1 MEMRFKE
8 NFKNEYASSTTV
20 SCCDGESVL
29 SKATFGTRNSRY
41 CGKYIKTLT
50 VGGVSTE
57 PEHRRSGYVRQMFDK
72 VLPIA
77 PEHGCSVTMLHP
89 FSFAYYRMFGYE
101 RVCDHLI
108 VEFPMSKLEYLPRVN
123 DLVKLSGNDR
133 VSDVIKIYEEFAS
146 KRNIM
151 FQRFN
156 GAYWPLEPKLSEK
169 TTYIRYHGNEP
180 EGYITLGVEKYF
192 KVNHSASINLNV
204 YEMAYINA
212 DALRDLL
219 GFVRMFEGENETVKI
234 HNCAMM
240 PELDLMLRHYTH
252 TSYVTVPDVMAR
264 VLDTKAMLEAN
275 EYPRAYGHFTV
286 AVEDKLPSVAG
297 VYEVEYQNGNGDVKK
312 VSDSA
317 DSFTGKYDL
326 RCTVQAF
333 TQLIYGYYSVTPAM
347 LSYVDGVIES
357 GDTDDFCRA
366 FPKRYAGVFE
376 HF

>member
-8 NFKNEYASSTTV
+8 NFKNEYASSTTIT
-20 SCCDGESVL
+20 CCDGDNVC
-29 SKATFGTRNSRY
+29 SKATFGTRNSRFH
-41 CGKYIKTLT
+41 GKYIKTIT

-72 VLPIA
+72 VLPLA
-77 PEHGCSVTMLHP
+77 PEYGCAAAMLHP

-108 VEFPMSKLEYLPRVN
+108 VEFPISKLEYLPRVN
-123 DLVKLSGNDR
+123 DLVKLSGNER
-133 VSDVIKIYEEFAS
+133 VGDVIKIYEEFAS

-151 FQRFN
+151 FQRYN
-156 GAYWPLEPKLSEK
+156 GQYWPLEPKLSEK
-169 TTYIRYHGNEP
+169 VTYIRYRSSKP
-180 EGYITLGVEKYF
+180 VGYITLGVEKYF

-204 YEMAYINA
+204 YEMAYVNA

-219 GFVRMFEGENETVKI
+219 GFIRMFEGENETVKI

-264 VLDTKAMLEAN
+264 VLDTRVMLEAN
-275 EYPRAYGHFTV
+275 EYPRAHGHFTV
-286 AVEDKLPSVAG
+286 AVDDKLPSVMG
-297 VYEVEYQNGNGDVKK
+297 VYGVEYGDGKCDVKK
-312 VSDSA
+312 LA
-317 DSFTGKYDL
+317 DTADGYTGRYDL

-333 TQLIYGYYSVTPAM
+333 TQLIYGYYSVNPAM
-347 LSYVDGVIES
+347 LPYVDGVSEC
-357 GDTDDFCRA
+357 GDTEDFCRA
-366 FPKRYAGVFE
+366 FPKCYAGVFE